1 MTAAGTSGTGPGWG
15 PLLGGGLWG
24 EPRRSPVPPSLT
36 PPGGYQRGPQP
47 CPVVLVAAG
56 HASPRPCA
64 FARPAGG
71 HGTALISG
79 PAGTKRPAQVSSGR
93 CRAQG
98 PSGGGHSAAP
108 SCPQLQ
114 PHQRRPSPPPHLPP
128 RLAALC
134 LSTQQHRAPAG
145 GAPCPVCSPLPPPA
159 PFQRLLFIWAILFCC
174 DPILFFFLFHGP
186 ELETMG
192 CSRCW
197 RRGGLLPARFCPR
210 PLSLVPLPVPAAW
223 ASLAGKGSWQHL
235 GSSAPNS
242 RPGAELGRWSWL

>member
-1 MTAAGTSGTGPGWG
+1 MSLVAA
-15 PLLGGGLWG
+15 
-24 EPRRSPVPPSLT
+24 RCPVPPSLS

-47 CPVVLVAAG
+47 CPVLSVAAG
-56 HASPRPCA
+56 HPCA

-145 GAPCPVCSPLPPPA
+145 GGSLPRVLPAAPPTPL
-159 PFQRLLFIWAILFCC
+159 QRLLFIWAILFCC

-197 RRGGLLPARFCPR
+197 RRGGCSQRGSALA
-210 PLSLVPLPVPAAW
+210 PVPCPLACPCRLGIARWEGLVAA
-223 ASLAGKGSWQHL
+223 
-235 GSSAPNS
+235 
-242 RPGAELGRWSWL
+242 PGVLSTEQPPRG